1 MLKKM
6 LIRWFAALVLVM
18 ITYNP
23 TSFNYVQW
31 AMHNFETNLSVV
43 ILLGLILFV
52 AYAVFVRATLHS
64 IGKVGIIMIVAVIAV
79 LLWVLYDKGL
89 LDPANSTVMTWIGL
103 IALSVILGIG
113 LSWSIIR
120 RRISGQLDTLGGDGD
135 AHHDDDV

>member
-6 LIRWFAALVLVM
+6 LIRWAAALILVF

-23 TSFNYVQW
+23 TGLNYVRW
-31 AMHNFETNLSVV
+31 AMDSYATNLSVV

-52 AYAVFVRATLHS
+52 AYAVFVRATLQS
-64 IGKVGIIMIVAVIAV
+64 IGKIGIGMIIAVIAV

-89 LDPANSTVMTWIGL
+89 LDPANSTLMTWIGL
-103 IALSVILGIG
+103 VGLSLILGIG

-120 RRISGQLDTLGGDGD
+120 RRISGQVDTRHGDD
-135 AHHDDDV
+135 EHEVDL

>member
-6 LIRWFAALVLVM
+6 LIRWAAALILVF

-23 TSFNYVQW
+23 SRFNFVRW
-31 AMHNFETNLSVV
+31 AMESYTTNLSVV

-52 AYAVFVRATLHS
+52 AYVVFVRATLQS
-64 IGKVGIIMIVAVIAV
+64 IGRVGIALVLTVIAV

-89 LDPANSTVMTWIGL
+89 LDPANGTLMTWIGL
-103 IALSVILGIG
+103 VALSFVLGLG

-120 RRISGQLDTLGGDGD
+120 RRISGQLDVRESDV
-135 AHHDDDV
+135 HDDVAH

>member
-6 LIRWFAALVLVM
+6 LIRWAAALILVF

-23 TSFNYVQW
+23 TSLNYVRW
-31 AMHNFETNLSVV
+31 AIDSYATNLSVV

-52 AYAVFVRATLHS
+52 AYAVFVRATLQS
-64 IGKVGIIMIVAVIAV
+64 IGKIGIGMIVTVIGV

-89 LDPANSTVMTWIGL
+89 LDPANSTLMTWIGL
-103 IALSVILGIG
+103 VGLSLVLGIG

-120 RRISGQLDTLGGDGD
+120 RRISGQVDTR
-135 AHHDDDV
+135 HSDDDHEVDV

>member
-6 LIRWFAALVLVM
+6 LIRWAAALILVF

-23 TSFNYVQW
+23 TSLNYVRW
-31 AMHNFETNLSVV
+31 ALDSYATNLSVV

-52 AYAVFVRATLHS
+52 AYVIFVRATLQS
-64 IGKVGIIMIVAVIAV
+64 IGKIGIGLVVTVIAV

-89 LDPANSTVMTWIGL
+89 LDPANGTLMTWIGL
-103 IALSVILGIG
+103 ITLSFVLGIG

-120 RRISGQLDTLGGDGD
+120 RRISGQLDVRDSD
-135 AHHDDDV
+135 DHDDVDH

>member
-6 LIRWFAALVLVM
+6 LIRWAAALILVF

-23 TSFNYVQW
+23 TGLNYVRW
-31 AMHNFETNLSVV
+31 AMESYATNLSVV

-52 AYAVFVRATLHS
+52 AYAVFVRATLQS
-64 IGKVGIIMIVAVIAV
+64 IGKIGIGMIIAVIAV

-89 LDPANSTVMTWIGL
+89 LDPANSTLMTWIGL
-103 IALSVILGIG
+103 VGLSLILGIG

-120 RRISGQLDTLGGDGD
+120 RRISGQVDTRHGDD
-135 AHHDDDV
+135 EHEVDL

>member
-6 LIRWFAALVLVM
+6 LIRWAAALILVF

-23 TSFNYVQW
+23 TSLNYVRW
-31 AMHNFETNLSVV
+31 AMESYKDNLSVV

-52 AYAVFVRATLHS
+52 AYAVFVRATLQS
-64 IGKVGIIMIVAVIAV
+64 IGKIGIGMIVAVIAV

-89 LDPANSTVMTWIGL
+89 LDPANSTLMTWIGL
-103 IALSVILGIG
+103 VGLSLVLGIG

-120 RRISGQLDTLGGDGD
+120 RRISGQVDTR
-135 AHHDDDV
+135 HSEDDHEVDV

>member
-6 LIRWFAALVLVM
+6 LIRWAAALILVF

-23 TSFNYVQW
+23 TSLNYVRW
-31 AMHNFETNLSVV
+31 AIDSYATNLSVV

-52 AYAVFVRATLHS
+52 AYAVFVRATLQS
-64 IGKVGIIMIVAVIAV
+64 IGKVGIGMIVAVIGV

-89 LDPANSTVMTWIGL
+89 LDPANSTLMTWIGL
-103 IALSVILGIG
+103 VALSLILGIG

-120 RRISGQLDTLGGDGD
+120 RRISGQVDTR
-135 AHHDDDV
+135 HSDDDHEVDV

>member
-6 LIRWFAALVLVM
+6 LIRWAAALILVF

-23 TSFNYVQW
+23 TNQNYVRW
-31 AMHNFETNLSVV
+31 AMDNYATNLSVV

-52 AYAVFVRATLHS
+52 AYAVFIRATLQS
-64 IGKVGIIMIVAVIAV
+64 IGKVGIGLVLAVIAV

-89 LDPANSTVMTWIGL
+89 LDPANSTIMTWIGL
-103 IALSVILGIG
+103 VALSFVLGLG

-120 RRISGQLDTLGGDGD
+120 RRISGQLDVRESDV
-135 AHHDDDV
+135 HDDVDH

>member
-6 LIRWFAALVLVM
+6 LIRWAAALILVF

-23 TSFNYVQW
+23 TSLNYVRW
-31 AMHNFETNLSVV
+31 AMDSYATNLSVV

-52 AYAVFVRATLHS
+52 AYAVFVRATLQS
-64 IGKVGIIMIVAVIAV
+64 IGKVGIGMIIAVIAV

-89 LDPANSTVMTWIGL
+89 LDPANSTLMTWIGL
-103 IALSVILGIG
+103 VGLSLVLGIG

-120 RRISGQLDTLGGDGD
+120 RRISGQVDTRHSEDDHEVD
-135 AHHDDDV
+135 A